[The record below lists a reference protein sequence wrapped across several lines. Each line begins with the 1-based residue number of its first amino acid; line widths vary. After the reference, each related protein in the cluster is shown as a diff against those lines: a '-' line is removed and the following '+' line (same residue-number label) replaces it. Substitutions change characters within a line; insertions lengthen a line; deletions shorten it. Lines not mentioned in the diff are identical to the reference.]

1 MSNDTLL
8 RVVRVRCIR
17 LPSDPLR
24 VVGIDDWAWR
34 RNHRY
39 ASIVCNLERRRAR
52 VAAYEA
58 SPEARARERIFKLT
72 TLGYSRR
79 LSAAEKAALESLESL
94 YPRLPPHPDHPGASS
109 FAKFGE
115 ALKRLKEELT
125 SMKMASSPRA
135 PCFAEI
141 RGCEAR
147 TRRWLSRVP
156 GLSPPLDV
164 RAYQIGCVVGQLL
177 LPCLDVAK
185 LDRDVLTSNI
195 FPTVE
200 AFFRTTPSS
209 RKPSRMFRSTSS
221 GSVAL

>member
-8 RVVRVRCIR
+8 RVVRRRIR

-58 SPEARARERIFKLT
+58 SPEARARERISNLT

-79 LSAAEKAALESLESL
+79 LSAAEKAELESLESL

-115 ALKRLKEELT
+115 ALKRLKEESRLQDEERRQARERR
-125 SMKMASSPRA
+125 ASLKS
-135 PCFAEI
+135 
-141 RGCEAR
+141 EAA
-147 TRRWLSRVP
+147 TLGP
-156 GLSPPLDV
+156 DDGFQEFLD
-164 RAYQIGCVVGQLL
+164 
-177 LPCLDVAK
+177 
-185 LDRDVLTSNI
+185 
-195 FPTVE
+195 
-200 AFFRTTPSS
+200 
-209 RKPSRMFRSTSS
+209 
-221 GSVAL
+221 